1 MRIPLIQKI
10 IIAFFMLSLA
20 ACNGYEQVLKSND
33 VNYKLSRANAYFDKK
48 QYQKA
53 NGVYESLLPLIK
65 GTKSFE
71 PLYFKYA
78 YTAFYLKDYLS
89 ASYHFKNF
97 GDYFPSS
104 KDAEEAEYMHALC
117 LYKDSPKFSLEQ
129 TNTIKAM
136 EAMQSYINMHPDSKR
151 LVEANAMID
160 EMRQKL
166 EMKDA
171 SAAKLYYNIGQYKA
185 SSIAYK
191 SVIQAYP
198 ESASADY
205 YQFMILKSLYN
216 FAKASIVEK
225 QEERF
230 INTISAYNDLKES
243 YPKSKYIEEAN
254 TYHTQAN
261 ENLKKLHNEHQ

>member
-1 MRIPLIQKI
+1 MRIPTFQQI
-10 IIAFFMLSLA
+10 IIAFVLLSLT
-20 ACNGYEQVLKSND
+20 ACNGYEKVLKSSD
-33 VNYKLSRANAYFDKK
+33 VNYKLSRANTYFDKK

-71 PLYFKYA
+71 PLYFKFA
-78 YTAFYLKDYLS
+78 YTSYYLKDYLS

-97 GDYFPSS
+97 VDYFPSS
-104 KDAEEAEYMHALC
+104 KDADEAEYMHALC
-117 LYKDSPKFSLEQ
+117 LYKESPQFSLEQ

-151 LVEANAMID
+151 LVDANAMID
-160 EMRQKL
+160 EMRKKL

-171 SAAKLYYNIGQYKA
+171 AAAKLYYNIGQYKA
-185 SSIAYK
+185 AGIAYK
-191 SVIQAYP
+191 SVIQSYP
-198 ESASADY
+198 ESENADY
-205 YQFMILKSLYN
+205 YQFMILKSMYN

-230 INTISAYNDLKES
+230 ANVISAYNDLRDS
-243 YPKSKYIEEAN
+243 FPKSKYTEEATKYN
-254 TYHTQAN
+254 TQAN
-261 ENLKKLHNEHQ
+261 DNLNKLHNEHQ

>member
-1 MRIPLIQKI
+1 MRLPSFQQI
-10 IIAFFMLSLA
+10 IVALVLLSLS

-33 VNYKLSRANAYFDKK
+33 VNYKLSRANTYFDKK

-78 YTAFYLKDYLS
+78 YTSFYLKDYLS
-89 ASYHFKNF
+89 ASYLFKNF
-97 GDYFPSS
+97 GDYFPAS

-129 TNTIKAM
+129 TSTIKAM

-151 LVEANAMID
+151 LVDANAMID
-160 EMRQKL
+160 EMRKKL

-171 SAAKLYYNIGQYKA
+171 TAAKLYYNIGQYKA

-191 SVIQAYP
+191 SVLQAYP
-198 ESASADY
+198 ESVSADY
-205 YQFMILKSLYN
+205 YQYMIVKSTYN
-216 FAKASIVEK
+216 FAKASVVEK
-225 QEERF
+225 QEERYASA
-230 INTISAYNDLKES
+230 ISAYNDLKES
-243 YPKSKYIEEAN
+243 FPKSKYIEEADK
-254 TYHTQAN
+254 YHTQAN
-261 ENLKKLHNEHQ
+261 DNLKKLHNEHK